1 MFNQLKQFNDLR
13 NQANVLRDALAQEI
27 IEYEKHGIKITMNG
41 NMEVAE
47 VTINSDASHEQ
58 MAKTL
63 VIVINEAIKRT
74 QLIMA
79 KKMRSMGGI
88 PGFN

>member
-1 MFNQLKQFNDLR
+1 
-13 NQANVLRDALAQEI
+13 
-27 IEYEKHGIKITMNG
+27 
-41 NMEVAE
+41 MEVTE

-79 KKMRSMGGI
+79 KKMRSIGGI